1 MVRISPSVLS
11 ADFAHLADD
20 ISAVK
25 QAGADWLHVDIM
37 DGVYVPNQ
45 SMGAPVVK
53 AMRGV
58 SDLFFDVHLMCA
70 KPSWLVELYAKSGA
84 DLITIHVETESDKT
98 EEILKDIKA
107 KGCKVGLALDPD
119 TAIEDVLKYL
129 PLLDLVLVM
138 TVKSGFGGQ
147 KFRPELLAKVE
158 AVYEEAKRQG
168 RDDLIIQVDG
178 GINPETIA
186 LASAAGANCFVA
198 GSAVFDKDDYK
209 QAISSLRTAAE
220 EKARA

>member
-11 ADFAHLADD
+11 ADFAYLADD
-20 ISAVK
+20 IAAVK
-25 QAGADWLHVDIM
+25 EAGADWLHVDIM

-45 SMGAPVVK
+45 SLGVPVVK
-53 AMRGV
+53 AMRRV
-58 SDLFFDVHLMCA
+58 NDLFFDVHLMCA
-70 KPSWLVELYAKSGA
+70 KPSWLIELYAKSGA

-107 KGCKVGLALDPD
+107 KGCKAGLALDPD
-119 TAIEDVLKYL
+119 TPIEEVLKHL

-138 TVKSGFGGQ
+138 TVKSGLGGQ
-147 KFRPELLAKVE
+147 KFRPELLSKVE
-158 AVYEEAKRQG
+158 AVYEEAKHQG

-186 LASAAGANCFVA
+186 LASAVGANCFVA

-209 QAISSLRTAAE
+209 LAISSMRTAAE
-220 EKARA
+220 QNARA

>member
-1 MVRISPSVLS
+1 MVKISPSVLS
-11 ADFAHLADD
+11 ADFAHLADEL
-20 ISAVK
+20 AATK
-25 QAGADWLHVDIM
+25 AAGTDMLHVDIM

-45 SMGAPVVK
+45 SLGVPVVK
-53 AMRGV
+53 SMRKV

-70 KPSWLVELYAKSGA
+70 KPSWLVELYAKAGA

-98 EEILKDIKA
+98 EEILKDIRA
-107 KGCKVGLALDPD
+107 KGCKAGLALDPD
-119 TAIEDVLKYL
+119 TPIEEVLKYL

-147 KFRPELLAKVE
+147 KFRPELLSKVE

-186 LASAAGANCFVA
+186 LAAAAGATCFVA
-198 GSAVFDKDDYK
+198 GSAVYDTPDYK
-209 QAISSLRTAAE
+209 EAISALRASAEAAL
-220 EKARA
+220 RA